1 MKNKK
6 FTLIELLVVIAIIAI
21 LAAMLLPALNKARAK
36 AREASCA
43 NNQKQIGTAFAF
55 YMDDFNNFLI
65 QRGEKGQ
72 NTWSVHA
79 AENSA
84 WPCFIFSAGK
94 RANST
99 DGHFNLRNTLGY
111 VGDAVA
117 YCPED
122 TYTMT
127 VTNGNLFHSVGGY
140 GQLRMDNTGYLGR
153 VTQTG
158 AYRVDGTQDGLFI
171 KMAAVKSPSNT
182 IMLADNGNKTD
193 KQSRPLFGCSSTDG
207 TLITRMHADRAITLL
222 MDLHV
227 QALGRVEIGETAN
240 ALQFQLD
247 AAFLP
252 SNL

>member
-36 AREASCA
+36 AREAACL

-55 YMDDFNNFLI
+55 YIDDFNNMLI
-65 QRGEKGQ
+65 QCGEKGQ

-79 AENSA
+79 SENSA

-99 DGHFNLRNTLGY
+99 DGFFNLRNTLGY

-127 VTNGNLFHSVGGY
+127 VTNGNLFHSIGGY
-140 GQLRMDNTGYLGR
+140 GQLRMDNVGYMGRTAHTGEYKLVGP
-153 VTQTG
+153 G
-158 AYRVDGTQDGLFI
+158 GGHFI
-171 KMAAVKSPSNT
+171 KMGALKSPSNT
-182 IMLADNGNKTD
+182 ILLADTSNKSD
-193 KQSRPLFGCSSTDG
+193 KYSRPLFGCSSTDNS
-207 TLITRMHADRAITLL
+207 LIFRIHSDRANVL
-222 MDLHV
+222 MMDMHV
-227 QALGRVEIGETAN
+227 QALGRTDIGQTAN
-240 ALQFQLD
+240 ALQYQMD
-247 AAFLP
+247 ASYSA